1 MIILV
6 ESWGVPLDITRFKKE
21 LTVFKGIDNIIVGI
35 HDRMYSPTRT
45 AEREDLIKEISR
57 DSITKQKDTLFLPK
71 VFNDLGYQ
79 TTSLFGGDSLE
90 YCRFKYINNIG
101 FNQAIYRNGLN
112 DSSMMS
118 KIDNIL
124 ADKSQK
130 HFIAWTTTDTKFP
143 ILDFSNIYYSNANA
157 IDSAYSYKLSG
168 TLTLIAEHACKHPET
183 RFIIQGDH
191 NPILSPTKFQ
201 DLFYKRR
208 VPFVVL
214 N

>member
-35 HDRMYSPTRT
+35 HDRMYSRTRT
-45 AEREDLIKEISR
+45 AERENLIKEISR

-79 TTSLFGGDSLE
+79 TTFLFGGDSLE

-130 HFIAWTTTDTKFP
+130 ALYRLDNHGYKIPDIGFFQIYTTATQTQ
-143 ILDFSNIYYSNANA
+143 S
-157 IDSAYSYKLSG
+157 
-168 TLTLIAEHACKHPET
+168 
-183 RFIIQGDH
+183 IQ
-191 NPILSPTKFQ
+191 PT
-201 DLFYKRR
+201 
-208 VPFVVL
+208 VT